1 MVHTLFPN
9 EVYLEPIEHK
19 YFDGQGNQ
27 YISFS
32 ALYGKLV
39 AKFNADFIS
48 KQVSKHGPLS
58 ANEVKASWEQ
68 TAVNGTRI
76 DKALEVYAQTA
87 RLEESDEDLKEL
99 VEEVLIK
106 YKSYN
111 STFEQGVPY
120 CKKYKVAGSW
130 DKLSLVSNRKDSKFH
145 LSDFKCFEKGLPSLF
160 TIKGQPFLNAPFE
173 HLPNTKYTKISFQLS
188 FYAYLFEQLTGR
200 KCERLFIDLITPKWN
215 GVVLESYTNEV
226 VPVIYLK
233 NDIKIFLE
241 TFKDEIGKDL
251 DNTIDVFS
259 EPQEEIF

>member
-39 AKFNADFIS
+39 RKFDANFIS
-48 KQVSKHGPLS
+48 KQVAKSSSLS
-58 ANEVKASWEQ
+58 ANEVRAIWEQ
-68 TAVNGTRI
+68 TAINGTRI
-76 DKALEVYAQTA
+76 DGALERYAQSAT
-87 RLEESDEDLKEL
+87 LIESDEDLKEL
-99 VEEVLIK
+99 VEDVLTK
-106 YKSYN
+106 YKCYN

-120 CKKYKVAGSW
+120 CKKYRVAGSW
-130 DKLSLVSNRKDSKFH
+130 DKLCLVSNRKDSKFH
-145 LSDFKCFEKGLPSLF
+145 LSDFKCFNKGLPSLF
-160 TIKGQPFLNAPFE
+160 EIKGQSFLNAPFE

-188 FYAYLFEQLTGR
+188 YYAFLFEQLTGR

-215 GVVLESYTNEV
+215 GTTLESYTNEV

-241 TFKDEIGKDL
+241 TFKDDILKDL
-251 DNTIDVFS
+251 DNTLDVFAT
-259 EPQEEIF
+259 EQEEIF